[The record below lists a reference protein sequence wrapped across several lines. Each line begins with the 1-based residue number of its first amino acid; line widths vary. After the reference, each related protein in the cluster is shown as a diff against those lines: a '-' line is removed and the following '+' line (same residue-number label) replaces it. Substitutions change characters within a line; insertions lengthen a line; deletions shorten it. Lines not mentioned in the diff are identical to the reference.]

1 MFIFLCLALIKRLS
15 EVINNQDSYSKEEKL
30 SGRGY
35 YAGDLPVL
43 MSLATASGMLS
54 ILVFAMYINS
64 PETMSLYAEP
74 YILWLLCPLFAY
86 WIIRV
91 IIMASRGEVDEDP
104 ILFAIKDSRSWI
116 TGILILLIIFSS
128 SI

>member
-15 EVINNQDSYSKEEKL
+15 EIINNQDKYSKETKL

-35 YAGDLPVL
+35 YIGDLQVL

-54 ILVFAMYINS
+54 VLVFAMYINS
-64 PETMSLYAEP
+64 PETILLYAEP
-74 YILWLLCPLFAY
+74 YALWLLCPLFAY
-86 WIIRV
+86 WIIRI

-104 ILFAIKDSRSWI
+104 ITFAIKDSRSWI
-116 TGILILLIIFSS
+116 TGVLILLIVFASS
-128 SI
+128 M